1 MNSPIAATV
10 QPSVGPLPNGGVLAE
25 RTREFAAG
33 LYDAVAAEYLQFRRT
48 YYHEEQPSLANTPH
62 ASTEIH
68 KAEVALLAEN
78 TLHVLPNTVKTL
90 PVVGGIMEHLQ
101 EVADLNSISETERTT
116 LHNMTM
122 AFLYGV
128 KDGLQPW
135 YVQWTLV
142 SARRLASVWD
152 ARYFMAYPWDACLY
166 KLPDEL
172 TQFEQALR
180 TGNIKD
186 IEQAMQQIAER
197 LITALRDPLATQFE
211 YAFTGPDADRRRTT
225 FRLKTAA
232 TIALGAY
239 LLTEEVRTLLQP
251 RGAFVTLPSALAP
264 LPPELSAHMM
274 AGESKRHDM

>member
-1 MNSPIAATV
+1 MNTPIAARV
-10 QPSVGPLPNGGVLAE
+10 QPSVEPLPKVDELAE

-33 LYDAVAAEYLQFRRT
+33 LYDAVATEYLQFRRT
-48 YYHEEQPSLANTPH
+48 YYHEEQPSLANRPH

-78 TLHVLPNTVKTL
+78 TLRVLPIAVKAL

-101 EVADLNSISETERTT
+101 EVTDLNSISETERTT
-116 LHNMTM
+116 LHNMTT

-128 KDGLQPW
+128 RNGLQRW
-135 YVQWTLV
+135 YVQWALA

-152 ARYFMAYPWDACLY
+152 ASYFMAYPWDACLY
-166 KLPDEL
+166 KTPDEL
-172 TQFEQALR
+172 ARFEQAVG
-180 TGNIKD
+180 TGNAED
-186 IEQAMQQIAER
+186 SEQAMQQIAER

-239 LLTEEVRTLLQP
+239 LITEEVRTLLQP
-251 RGAFVTLPSALAP
+251 RGAVVTPPSALAP
-264 LPPELSAHMM
+264 LPPELAVHMVP
-274 AGESKRHDM
+274 AEPHS